1 MLIVNKLMS
10 LISFIL
16 LVLCMLAPMKKNR
29 ILRGNKTVQVILKPH
44 AVYGIL
50 ILMTSLIHGFFAGK
64 KAGMMTGKLAWC
76 CLLLL
81 LVLAGYQK
89 RRNTRGWLLAHRW
102 LSAVLCVLVIVHM
115 IHGIVMA

>member
-1 MLIVNKLMS
+1 MKKLMS

-29 ILRGNKTVQVILKPH
+29 ALKGNKIVQVILKPH

-50 ILMTSLIHGFFAGK
+50 IFMTSLVHGVFAGK
-64 KAGMMTGKLAWC
+64 KAGIMSRKLAWC

-89 RRNTRGWLLAHRW
+89 RRNTRGQYFIKQRFMRW
-102 LSAVLCVLVIVHM
+102 KQSKNTNTR
-115 IHGIVMA
+115 